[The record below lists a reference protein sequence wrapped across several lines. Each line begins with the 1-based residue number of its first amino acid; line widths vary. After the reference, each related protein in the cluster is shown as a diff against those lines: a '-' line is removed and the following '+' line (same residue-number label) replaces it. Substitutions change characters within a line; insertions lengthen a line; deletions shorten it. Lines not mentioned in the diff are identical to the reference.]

1 MKHSLL
7 VLTLVC
13 LFAAPVAHGAEKQ
26 EELRAIANL
35 VTERINSGNMTGMM
49 QQLELYKEAGL
60 SYQPALILPLVVD
73 ERSDEELNILLGML
87 TFDAN
92 YALVFGKL
100 QESMETRAFIHDE
113 LLPRMQAY
121 DKMDIAQPDQAIVE
135 SLLRDPYD
143 AEARRQLN
151 EHVTTQIRRNVEA
164 AANDQELMIVFVES
178 FYGAV
183 IQGLFV
189 ASTLALDMPAN
200 PQLVALFNEQ
210 LTRLEFFDELVHNL
224 QHSELRSVF
233 GQEERCAIVDPLI
246 AQLVAAQGALSPE
259 LVREVQDITAQARAR
274 YAYFGE

>member
-1 MKHSLL
+1 MKHPLL

-13 LFAAPVAHGAEKQ
+13 LFAAPMAHAAEKQ
-26 EELRAIANL
+26 EELRSVANL
-35 VTERINSGNMTGMM
+35 VIERINAGDMTGMM

-60 SYQPALILPLVVD
+60 SYQPKLTLPLVVD
-73 ERSDEELNILLGML
+73 EMGDEELNTLLGML
-87 TFDAN
+87 SFDAN
-92 YALVFGKL
+92 YAMVFGKL
-100 QESMETRAFIHDE
+100 QESMETRAFIREE
-113 LLPRMQAY
+113 LMPRMQAY
-121 DKMDIAQPDQAIVE
+121 DKMEIAQPDQAIVE

-151 EHVTTQIRRNVEA
+151 EHLSTQIKRNVEA

-233 GQEERCAIVDPLI
+233 GQEERCSIVDPLI
-246 AQLVAAQGALSPE
+246 ARLVAAQGALSPE